1 MDKIQFSLDEG
12 KETAEFFV
20 LDQTRISGRNYLLV
34 AESTED
40 EAEALILKDMAPE
53 EALESVYEIVDD
65 DMELQA
71 VAKVFEESIGDI
83 EFEREV

>member
-1 MDKIQFSLDEG
+1 MDKIQFLTDDGNEMV
-12 KETAEFFV
+12 EFFV
-20 LDQTRISGRNYLLV
+20 LDQTRIGGRNYLLV

-53 EALESVYEIVDD
+53 DALESLYKIVDD
-65 DMELQA
+65 DAELQA